1 MLQFVLL
8 FNWMLVVY
16 LWIDQIFLPIC
27 SSFRATLN
35 RRPVPQRRR
44 RPSKHWSNQDRK
56 VGKSTTTKTIQPQNI
71 YPGKIWRV
79 STSKFI
85 PMQSD
90 TQQCQNWHFVKWKPN
105 LADLSGRHMKC
116 IRFTSFCSSERSWT
130 AWSGTG
136 NSCRV
141 WWEDLFRLFILRP
154 FLFEFWARI
163 KKFMLNFVQGVF

>member
-16 LWIDQIFLPIC
+16 LWIDQVFLPIC

-56 VGKSTTTKTIQPQNI
+56 VGKSTTTKTTQPQNI

-116 IRFTSFCSSERSWT
+116 IRFTSFCFFREKLDSLVRNRKLMQSVVRRSIDI
-130 AWSGTG
+130 
-136 NSCRV
+136 V
-141 WWEDLFRLFILRP
+141 FFRP
-154 FLFEFWARI
+154 FF
-163 KKFMLNFVQGVF
+163 